1 MKKILY
7 FALFAGALMATAC
20 NPETKYHAD
29 SDRYVVTDLKA
40 VPGDEEVSLEWTMKE
55 GWSPVDYLVSYND
68 AEGEKVSLRTGST
81 ETSYTVSDLEN
92 DVNYV
97 FAVQAVYSGDRLSGS
112 VKTSATPVTSRI
124 AVSEYKL
131 DATDGKITASWTL
144 PQSENCTG
152 ITLVCKVGDE
162 VVETKTLSASSRE
175 CVIEG
180 LTNYK
185 EYEVTVEVQYKK
197 GPSGPVSAKA
207 TPVGGP
213 ALCSVLYSEVY
224 SGQLNT
230 FTFNSTDYP
239 TATGIT
245 WTFNDGQTA
254 TGTPVQH
261 RIWGTDEAQIVLNV
275 NINGTAVEYKFYVKI
290 HEYALN
296 IGSWSDEGIKFK
308 NTNFAYSPDRKTA
321 YVLSYGSAR
330 LLEAINLET
339 GEEKW
344 YFNLGGGQGNGAHL
358 GVNPVSGDVV
368 ISSDKVLYCIKPD
381 GSARWSID
389 GFGTSCG
396 DGAAFSPDA
405 ATVYVGNSSG
415 DLWAI
420 KADDGTKL
428 GSVALGGSLAAIV
441 VDGTTLFVTIR
452 LKADPNAFFFD
463 VSDPTSITT
472 LKTLKFDS
480 RGADIASAS
489 VSPDKTKLYFSADQN
504 FYCVD
509 LTTREIIK
517 SVKTSDVSGYI
528 VGGSVVTASG
538 DVAVVY
544 ASASAQSYMS
554 LFSAGLASKKWDWAP
569 ESHKNTF
576 NFNCPTVDEEG
587 SLFISDRNGKV
598 WCVSSTGTASEIFA
612 GPQILQG
619 AMGMCGSLVMTAG
632 NKNPGIVV
640 AKCVETSRADGWSG
654 CGGDPCCTKCV
665 QWAYR

>member
-1 MKKILY
+1 MKRIIL
-7 FALFAGALMATAC
+7 LTLLAGAAIAVSC
-20 NPETKYHAD
+20 NPETKYQAD
-29 SDRYVVTDLKA
+29 FDRYIISDLNA
-40 VPGDEEVSLEWTMKE
+40 VPGDEEVVLSWTMKD
-55 GWSPVDYLVSYND
+55 GWSPVDYLVTYND
-68 AEGEKVSLRTGST
+68 AQGKKVSSRTEST
-81 ETSYTVSDLEN
+81 GTSYVVSGLEN

-97 FAVQAVYSGDRLSGS
+97 FSVQAVYKGDRLSGS
-112 VKTSATPVTSRI
+112 VKASATPVTSRI
-124 AVSEYKL
+124 AVSGYNL
-131 DATDGKITASWTL
+131 AATDGTITASWTL
-144 PQSENCTG
+144 PESENCTG
-152 ITLVCKVGDE
+152 ITLVCKSGDD
-162 VVETKTLSASSRE
+162 VVETKTLPASSRE

-180 LTNYK
+180 LINYN

-197 GPSGPVSAKA
+197 GPSEPVSAKA

-213 ALCSVLYSEVY
+213 ALCSVLYSETY

-239 TATGIT
+239 TATDIT
-245 WTFNDGQTA
+245 WTFNDGKTA
-254 TGTPVQH
+254 SGTEVQH
-261 RIWGTDEAQIVLNV
+261 RIWGTGEAQIVLNV

-296 IGSWSDEGIKFK
+296 IGSWSDDGIKFK
-308 NTNFAYSPDRKTA
+308 NTHFAYSPDRKTA

-330 LLEAINLET
+330 LLEAISLET

-344 YFNLGGGQGNGAHL
+344 FFNLGGGQGNGAHF

-381 GSARWSID
+381 GTVRWSIN

-405 ATVYVGNSSG
+405 ATVYVGNTSG
-415 DLWAI
+415 ELWAI
-420 KADDGTKL
+420 KSDDGTKL
-428 GSVALGGSLAAIV
+428 GSMALEGNLAAIV
-441 VDGTTLFVTIR
+441 VDGTMLFVTIR
-452 LKADPNAFFFD
+452 LKTEFNAFFLD
-463 VSDPTSITT
+463 VSDPSSIST
-472 LKTLKFDS
+472 LKKLHFDS

-489 VSPDKTKLYFSADQN
+489 VSPDNTKLYFGADQN

-517 SVKTSDVSGYI
+517 SVKTSDVSGYL

-544 ASASAQSYMS
+544 ASATAQSYMS
-554 LFSAGLASKKWDWAP
+554 LFSAGLESKKWDWAP

-576 NFNCPTVDEEG
+576 NYNCPTVDEEG

-598 WCVSSTGTASEIFA
+598 WCVSSTGTSSEIFA
-612 GPQILQG
+612 GPQGLQG
-619 AMGMCGSLVMTAG
+619 SMGMCGNLVMTAG
-632 NKNPGIVV
+632 NKAPGMIV
-640 AKCVETSRADGWSG
+640 AKCVETARASGWSG